1 MKMHENLPLTNPHIG
16 RDNIYETLGFTQ
28 LVEMK
33 WKKHTQEI
41 ETDREM
47 ERRDRKSNVEN
58 TVVLLSISD
67 MSCRA
72 QKHS

>member
-1 MKMHENLPLTNPHIG
+1 MEKAHARKRN
-16 RDNIYETLGFTQ
+16 
-28 LVEMK
+28 
-33 WKKHTQEI
+33 
-41 ETDREM
+41 REM

>member
-1 MKMHENLPLTNPHIG
+1 
-16 RDNIYETLGFTQ
+16 
-28 LVEMK
+28 MK
-33 WKKHTQEI
+33 WKKHTQEK

-47 ERRDRKSNVEN
+47 ERRDSKSNVEN